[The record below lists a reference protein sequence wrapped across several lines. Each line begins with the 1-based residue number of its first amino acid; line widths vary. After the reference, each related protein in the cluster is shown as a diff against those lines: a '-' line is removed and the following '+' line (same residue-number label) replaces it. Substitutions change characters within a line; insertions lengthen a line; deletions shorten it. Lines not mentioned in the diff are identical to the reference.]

1 MFAQVGRFDRAF
13 ELWEPLLR
21 EGPAD
26 APWMEPIRAGLQ
38 DVADRAGIKYQLP
51 DAKGPNADDVAN
63 AATMTPAER
72 QDMIKGMVGGLE
84 TRLMTDGGPLE
95 DWLKLMNALSVLGD
109 KPRAKAAYDAAA
121 QRFAS
126 DTAAMAKIE
135 SAASDAGIT
144 P

>member
-1 MFAQVGRFDRAF
+1 MRPGWSRSA
-13 ELWEPLLR
+13 
-21 EGPAD
+21 PACKTS
-26 APWMEPIRAGLQ
+26 PT
-38 DVADRAGIKYQLP
+38 RAGIKYQLP

-95 DWLKLMNALSVLGD
+95 DWLKLMNALAVLGD
-109 KPRAKAAYDAAA
+109 KPTAPRPPT
-121 QRFAS
+121 RPPRNAS
-126 DTAAMAKIE
+126 PPIPPPWPRSNPPPLTP
-135 SAASDAGIT
+135 GIT